1 MKISGSRCPFLAL
14 VVLFLLSGCG
24 SGPHLDCWTVD
35 SLEKVFPDDDS
46 GAHEAAGDALL
57 IARNGHASV
66 QIALRSK
73 DGVAALGVAVAAPEF
88 AGALL
93 PVEIRRVGYVPVGS
107 NPTNT
112 PPDEVIRPAPSL
124 FPDPLLEDF
133 PFNLPARE
141 THAVWLTISCP
152 ADARPGEY
160 RGTVRFAQNGRQLA
174 KKNFTM
180 RVMPA
185 AVPARQTLKVTN
197 WFNLDRDMLRRHYP
211 SLDRDPENYW
221 RLLENIGRVL
231 AAHRQNV
238 LITPI
243 TSLTDMVPRAG
254 SIEYR
259 FDRLDRWVATF
270 ERAGVL
276 GTIEGGHLLGRASG
290 YDTELVVPTPVVEQ
304 GKVVW
309 KNLPPEDARGERFLN
324 SYLSALYKH
333 LQEKNWTGRYLQ
345 HIHDEPHGA
354 ESASYQRYGRIIRRN
369 LPGIPTIDAIS
380 LDEDVRYFDVTDI
393 WVMILGSF
401 DHKMDVLGRHIA
413 RGGQAWFYTC
423 VYPQGRYL
431 NRFIDQPLVKTRL
444 LHWFNYRHNLAG
456 FLHWGGNF
464 WGPSPFENVQRV
476 INDNHTLLP
485 AGDNAVV
492 YPAPAAD
499 TVLSSVRLEAMR
511 EGIEDYEL
519 LHALGERDA
528 ARAQALA
535 VKAIPH
541 INDYMRDPA
550 EFRKL
555 ERQLLEAF

>member
-1 MKISGSRCPFLAL
+1 MTTSVLRRCIPSLAL
-14 VVLFLLSGCG
+14 LLLAGC
-24 SGPHLDCWTVD
+24 SSKPRLDCWMVD
-35 SLEKVFPDDDS
+35 SLDKVFPGD
-46 GAHEAAGDALL
+46 AAGTREAGSEPRL
-57 IARNGHASV
+57 IARNGHASL
-66 QIALRSK
+66 QIALRSADGIASLDATVDNPEL
-73 DGVAALGVAVAAPEF
+73 DGVR
-88 AGALL
+88 L

-107 NPTNT
+107 NPPNT
-112 PPDEVIRPAPSL
+112 PPDEVIRPAPAL

-141 THAVWLTISCP
+141 TQAIWLTVSCP
-152 ADARPGEY
+152 LSARPGEY
-160 RGTVRFAQNGRQLA
+160 RGVVRFSQNKRMLV
-174 KKNFTM
+174 KKDFTI
-180 RVMPA
+180 RVTNA
-185 AVPARQTLKVTN
+185 VVPARQTLKVTN
-197 WFNLDRDMLRRHYP
+197 WFNMDRGMLSRYYP
-211 SLDRDPENYW
+211 SLDRDSENYW
-221 RLLENIGRVL
+221 RLMENIGRVL

-238 LITPI
+238 MITPV
-243 TSLTDMVPRAG
+243 TSLTDMTARGGA
-254 SIEYR
+254 IEYR
-259 FDRLDRWVATF
+259 FDRLDRWVQTF
-270 ERAGVL
+270 ERSGVI

-290 YDTELVVPTPVVEQ
+290 YDTNLVVPAPVVEQ

-309 KNLPPEDARGERFLN
+309 KSLPPEDERGERFLD
-324 SYLSALYKH
+324 SFLSALYAH
-333 LQEKNWTGRYLQ
+333 LKEKNWTGRYIQ

-354 ESASYQRYGRIIRRN
+354 ESPSYQRYGRIIRRN

-401 DHKMDVLGRHIA
+401 DHKMDTLSRHIA
-413 RGGQAWFYTC
+413 SGGQGWFYTC
-423 VYPQGRYL
+423 ISPQGRYL

-456 FLHWGGNF
+456 FLHWGGNY

-492 YPAPAAD
+492 YPAPATD
-499 TVLSSVRLEAMR
+499 SVLSSLRLEAMR

-519 LHALGERDA
+519 LRALGVRDA
-528 ARAQALA
+528 SRARALA
-535 VKAIPH
+535 EKAIPH
-541 INDYMRDPA
+541 INDYVRNTA

>member
-1 MKISGSRCPFLAL
+1 MSLARWRWSIPVAVSLLAL
-14 VVLFLLSGCG
+14 AGCG
-24 SGPHLDCWTVD
+24 SSPRLDCWTVD
-35 SLEKVFPDDDS
+35 SLEKIFPDDHA
-46 GAHEAAGDALL
+46 GRHEAGAGPRL
-57 IARNGHASV
+57 IARNGHASLQV
-66 QIALRSK
+66 ALRSK
-73 DGVAALGVAVAAPEF
+73 DGVAALRVTVEAPELE
-88 AGALL
+88 GARL

-107 NPTNT
+107 NPNNT

-124 FPDPLLEDF
+124 FPDPLFEDF

-141 THAVWLTISCP
+141 THAIWLTVSCP
-152 ADARPGEY
+152 AGARPGDY
-160 RGTVRFAQNGRQLA
+160 RGEVRFAQNGRSLA
-174 KKNFTM
+174 KKSFTL
-180 RVMPA
+180 RVTRA
-185 AVPARQTLKVTN
+185 TVPARQTLKVTN
-197 WFNLDRDMLRRHYP
+197 WFNLDRGMLRRHYP

-238 LITPI
+238 ILTPV

-254 SIEYR
+254 AIEYR
-259 FDRLDRWVATF
+259 FDRLDRWVETF
-270 ERAGVL
+270 ERAGVI
-276 GTIEGGHLLGRASG
+276 GTIEGGHLLSRASG
-290 YDTELVVPTPVVEQ
+290 YDTELVVPAPVVEQ

-333 LQEKNWTGRYLQ
+333 LREKNWTGRYLQ

-492 YPAPAAD
+492 YPASAAD

-519 LHALGERDA
+519 LRALGARDP

-535 VKAIPH
+535 ESAIPH
-541 INDYMRDPA
+541 VNDYIRDTI

-555 ERQLLEAF
+555 ERRLLEAF